1 MHFYYKK
8 KFNLRDNE
16 CDRSHINNIIITFF
30 KCFFIECLKF
40 DTAICKASISLLSQ
54 EAEPRDK
61 RGQFAPLTPSKKY
74 LVLLVLQESFGWLW
88 KKQNNTSRKTKNY
101 TA

>member
-8 KFNLRDNE
+8 KFNLHDNE

-61 RGQFAPLTPSKKY
+61 RGQFAPLTPSKKIF
-74 LVLLVLQESFGWLW
+74 SFTRITRKLWL
-88 KKQNNTSRKTKNY
+88 TMEKTK
-101 TA
+101 